1 MTLEE
6 LNRELLSDEERL
18 VSSLREYKN
27 AKATLRKARITSVTN
42 KLLAPYRR
50 FQINKAIAKYE
61 AMIEKLEKKREKEI
75 RRAEKLQEKE
85 EKLVRKQAKEDFKA
99 AVRDKKKEDIN
110 KFVTDKKDD
119 VINFGKEISSKV
131 SMASSFVSNVKNTAI
146 EKLKENT
153 TIDLRI
159 KNAIEDLKMRQFTN
173 KINREY
179 EKEQKEI
186 AAVKQEELNAAIKY
200 SEEVNNDYK
209 RRDVPFSN
217 IKEKTQKASSRSSYK
232 NKATNRVVKYF
243 KSKRDN
249 VMSTVNDKVLET
261 EFNTLVNAYIVMGK
275 VTNAK
280 SRIVTTFN
288 NKISE
293 FKDGAKNKFGDV
305 IVAIEDK
312 KDSVGTTLNQV
323 KGDIAQSLEDRKVR
337 NERKKD
343 MVAALREQEEKN
355 LSIKRAQLD
364 SMRQAIEAT
373 NNTGDIFE
381 NVSSLNVSRIK

>member
-110 KFVTDKKDD
+110 KFVNDKKDD

-217 IKEKTQKASSRSSYK
+217 IKEKTQKASSRSSYMG
-232 NKATNRVVKYF
+232 KATNRVVKYF

-293 FKDGAKNKFGDV
+293 FKDRAKNKFGDV

-381 NVSSLNVSRIK
+381 NVSSLNVSRK

>member
-99 AVRDKKKEDIN
+99 AVRDKKREDIN

-217 IKEKTQKASSRSSYK
+217 IKEKTQKASSRSSYMG
-232 NKATNRVVKYF
+232 KATNRVVKYF

-293 FKDGAKNKFGDV
+293 FKDRAKNKFGDV

-381 NVSSLNVSRIK
+381 NVSSLNVSRK